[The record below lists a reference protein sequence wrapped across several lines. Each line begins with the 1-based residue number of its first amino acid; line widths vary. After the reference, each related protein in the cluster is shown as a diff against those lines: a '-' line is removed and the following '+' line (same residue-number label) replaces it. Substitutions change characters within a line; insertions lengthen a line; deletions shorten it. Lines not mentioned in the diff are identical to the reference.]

1 MKLCDPGRSRAPARR
16 LTLENIPFSWAR
28 NLGPGAA
35 WSIGEIVKAR
45 VAVVGLDGDFGA
57 HSLRAGFATAAAR
70 GGFGEAAI
78 MKHGRWKSVAVARRY
93 IRAGNRW
100 DESVPV
106 L

>member
-1 MKLCDPGRSRAPARR
+1 VV
-16 LTLENIPFSWAR
+16 
-28 NLGPGAA
+28 AA
-35 WSIGEIVKAR
+35 
-45 VAVVGLDGDFGA
+45 GLAGDFGA
-57 HSLRAGFATAAAR
+57 HSLRSGFAAAAAR

-100 DESVPV
+100 DESVSV